1 MKGKSFFSAYPVL
14 ASLIMMLVISLV
26 IVFIAIKGTNLITH
40 HGIEVPAPDLVGQT
54 MEDMALFDDFEIIY
68 SDSIFSPNVAEGTIL
83 SQDPSAGT
91 NVKKGRKIY
100 VTIATS
106 VPPQVEMP
114 NLLDLSLRQA
124 GNLLK
129 TNDLKL
135 GQVIY
140 KASKYNNVVLEQRY
154 KGRIIAA
161 GAKIPYQSEIT
172 LIVGKAQQE
181 QMLEE
186 NE

>member
-40 HGIEVPAPDLVGQT
+40 HGKEVPAPDLVGQT
-54 MEDMALFDDFEIIY
+54 IEDVALIDDFEIMY
-68 SDSIFSPNVAEGTIL
+68 SDSIFSPDVAAGTIL

-181 QMLEE
+181 QLLEE

>member
-40 HGIEVPAPDLVGQT
+40 HGKEVPAPDLVGQT
-54 MEDMALFDDFEIIY
+54 IEDVALIDDFEIMY
-68 SDSIFSPNVAEGTIL
+68 SDSIFSPDVAAGTIL

-106 VPPQVEMP
+106 VPPKVEMP

-181 QMLEE
+181 QLLEE